1 MIPPS
6 AKAAFADIRPE
17 GGADI
22 RAARAE
28 DRIRVARMLA
38 TRPADWSAADIDLV
52 AFRAMT
58 TLGGPET
65 FKWILPHFLERSVAS
80 PLHGWLIESEV
91 LAEKLD
97 YAGFDAWPE
106 AERRAAHEM
115 LRAWLATRPPYEDDV
130 ALREWLGRQS

>member
-1 MIPPS
+1 VASLDARI
-6 AKAAFADIRPE
+6 AFAEVTPE

-28 DRIRVARMLA
+28 DRFRVARMLS
-38 TRPADWSAADIDLV
+38 TPPDDWSDADVDLV

-65 FKWILPHFLERSVAS
+65 FKWILPHFLERSIAS
-80 PLHGWLIESEV
+80 PNYGWMIVSEV

-97 YAGFDAWPE
+97 HAGFDAWPE
-106 AERRAAHEM
+106 AQQRSAHEM
-115 LRAWLATRPPYEDDV
+115 LRGWLAVRPACEED
-130 ALREWLGRQS
+130 AELRAWVGRRP